1 MADVPWGW
9 QRDRECIRADPALD
23 LRPRHRRGDGESLP
37 SARGIGADRRR
48 AASVAQIV
56 DIDALAW

>member
-1 MADVPWGW
+1 MADVPVGV
-9 QRDRECIRADPALD
+9 
-23 LRPRHRRGDGESLP
+23 RRGGREARP
-37 SARGIGADRRR
+37 SAWGIGADRRR